1 MVINSLINI
10 WMRIFFLIFTAI
22 VLMTYAFGCKKS
34 ETESINEQLKGQWVR
49 TDIKSD
55 TLVFGYLSLPWV
67 EIRRGYEIINGSN
80 TQKVYGWFDYR
91 ITNDSISLTGIASSN
106 WSEKWYLFKINA
118 SRMNIEDFIDSTNT
132 ILTFEKIK

>member
-1 MVINSLINI
+1 MKKIIFLLIIIISSL
-10 WMRIFFLIFTAI
+10 
-22 VLMTYAFGCKKS
+22 GCKKDQPVK
-34 ETESINEQLKGQWVR
+34 INEQLKGQWVR
-49 TDIKSD
+49 TDIRSD

-80 TQKVYGWFDYR
+80 TQKVSGWFDYR

-106 WSEKWYLFKINA
+106 WSEKWYLFKIDD